1 MNTLGIIGG
10 IGPESTIDYYRLF
23 ISKYRVIRNDGSY
36 PSLIINSIDMKKMLD
51 LISNS
56 KFDEV
61 AGFIIDEII
70 KLKKAGADFGLIAS
84 NTPHVVFD
92 KVKETS
98 PIPLIS
104 IIEATCEF
112 AKNLDVNRAGLLG
125 TKFTMRGGFYQKVF
139 NDNGI
144 EIIIPGSNEIELIHY
159 KYMNELVKG
168 IFLPETKKQITNIID
183 SLINEQNIDCL
194 ILGGTE
200 LPLLLNNKHYRG
212 IELLNTTQIHVDAA
226 VKELFL

>member
-23 ISKYRVIRNDGSY
+23 VSKYRVIRNDGSY
-36 PSLIINSIDMKKMLD
+36 PSLLINSINMKKMLD
-51 LISNS
+51 LISVGEY
-56 KFDEV
+56 DEV
-61 AGFIIDEII
+61 TSFITEELN
-70 KLKKAGADFGLIAS
+70 KLAKAGADFGLLAS

-92 KVKETS
+92 KIKETS
-98 PIPLIS
+98 SIPLIS
-104 IIEATCEF
+104 IVEATCEY
-112 AKNLDVNRAGLLG
+112 AKNLNVKRAGLLG

-139 NDNGI
+139 RNNGFEVI
-144 EIIIPGSNEIELIHY
+144 LPESIDMELIHN

-168 IFLPETKKQITNIID
+168 NFLPETKKYFLSVID
-183 SLINEQNIDCL
+183 GLINEHNIDCL

-200 LPLLLNNKHYRG
+200 LPLLLKDKHYRG

-226 VKELFL
+226 IKELFL